1 MNDGSWNLECYDVA
15 SDERAFANIRA
26 QAKQQAKVTN
36 RVQDQ
41 IQEQLNVVIWV
52 LWNRSNLASRLVRGV
67 EKSWE
72 ETFLPIFTHL
82 WEMES

>member
-52 LWNRSNLASRLVRGV
+52 L
-67 EKSWE
+67 
-72 ETFLPIFTHL
+72 
-82 WEMES
+82 